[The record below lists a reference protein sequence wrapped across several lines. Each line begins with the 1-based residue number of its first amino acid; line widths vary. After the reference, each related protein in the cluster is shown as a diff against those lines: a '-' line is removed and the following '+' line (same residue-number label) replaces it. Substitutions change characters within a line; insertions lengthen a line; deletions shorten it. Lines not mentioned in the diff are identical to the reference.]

1 MASYRLARPVRRL
14 AGQTNAQAPVTSLLG
29 ERNEGA
35 VSTSNL
41 ILGMNLIVLTRPS
54 SYVAALELR
63 VEKLDKQIKYA
74 KERRASMANHEG
86 EKMTMDDRRDSL
98 AAIRVA
104 VQRKEEFKQERADI
118 DSLVSDFGLV

>member
-1 MASYRLARPVRRL
+1 M
-14 AGQTNAQAPVTSLLG
+14 NAQAPVTSLLG
-29 ERNEGA
+29 ERNAG
-35 VSTSNL
+35 TYR
-41 ILGMNLIVLTRPS
+41 LGPKSMPSKMIALTRMS

-63 VEKLDKQIKYA
+63 VEKLEKQIKYA

-86 EKMTMDDRRDSL
+86 EKIPMDDRRDSM

-104 VQRKEEFKQERADI
+104 VQRKEEVKQERADI